1 MSLDFLFLYEHIARE
16 FESISLIMAE
26 LENRGYSCDIM
37 QLMSRKKIKY
47 FTYDKPKV
55 IVPSAMY
62 NNETLNSF
70 VYNNVGKLQK
80 VVNLHWEQVLSR
92 EQEESRFYSFAENA
106 RKCTHICWGEKAKKR
121 IMGNGVPEKNAV
133 VTGAVQMDF
142 LNERFNAL
150 DKSRDEIAK
159 QYNLDTNKQWLLYI
173 SSFSCAY
180 MDDKEIE
187 ELNEMTNLDFYGFKQ
202 LGIRSMEKTLEMIDK
217 LLEKHPEF
225 EFIYRPHPC
234 EWQSPPLEEM
244 KKKHKNFYVITDY
257 PVKQWIKTSDTI
269 LMWMSTSI
277 AEVYFAGKSCIV
289 IRPEPIFDDY
299 DPVTFEGV
307 NAVENFEQLETAISS
322 KEIQF
327 PIDKE
332 MLLSH
337 YDNGDGFAYI
347 RIADLLEQTL
357 KQPPQDLPFS
367 KGYKP
372 RKNVVKFFALIGL
385 NLFVTLKINPKW
397 FSFLGQNFVQSL
409 SRFMGYISKSRV
421 SKKRINDMKQTMKG
435 LIN

>member
-1 MSLDFLFLYEHIARE
+1 MSLDFLFLYEHISRE
-16 FESISLIMAE
+16 FESVSLIMAE
-26 LENRGYSCDIM
+26 LERRGYSCDIM
-37 QLMSRKKIKY
+37 QLMARKKLKY
-47 FTYDKPKV
+47 FTFSKPKV
-55 IVPSAMY
+55 IIPSAMY

-92 EQEESRFYSFAENA
+92 EQEQSKFYSFAENA
-106 RKCTHICWGEKAKKR
+106 RKCTHICWGEKAKNR
-121 IMGNGVPEKNAV
+121 IMGNGVPEQNAV
-133 VTGAVQMDF
+133 VTGAIQMDF
-142 LNERFNAL
+142 LTERFSSL
-150 DKSRDEIAK
+150 DRSKETLAK
-159 QYNLDTNKQWLLYI
+159 QYNLDIKKRWVLYI

-202 LGIRSMEKTLEMIDK
+202 LGIRSMDKTLEMIDM

-257 PVKQWIKTSDTI
+257 PVRQWIKTSDTI
-269 LMWMSTSI
+269 IMWMSTSI

-289 IRPEPIFDDY
+289 VRPEPIFDDY

-307 NAVENFEQLETAISS
+307 SAVQNYGQLETAISS
-322 KEIQF
+322 KNPSF
-327 PIDKE
+327 PIDKQ

-337 YDNGDGFAYI
+337 YDNDESFAYL

-357 KQPPQDLPFS
+357 KNEPVDLPFS

-372 RKNVVKFFALIGL
+372 RKNILKFFVFIGL
-385 NLFVTLKINPKW
+385 NLFVTLKINPLW
-397 FSFLGQNFVQSL
+397 FSFLGQNFVTSL
-409 SRFMGYISKSRV
+409 SRFMGYISKSRLD
-421 SKKRINDMKQTMKG
+421 KKQIADMKQTMKG
-435 LIN
+435 YL